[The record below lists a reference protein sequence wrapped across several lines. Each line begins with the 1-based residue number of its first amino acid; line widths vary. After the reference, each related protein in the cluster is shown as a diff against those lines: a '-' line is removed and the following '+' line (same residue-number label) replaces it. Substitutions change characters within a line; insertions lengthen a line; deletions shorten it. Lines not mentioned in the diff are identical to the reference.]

1 MNANPNI
8 GPNAG
13 FVCPDDQVVVGGVT
27 SLWRSSFQ
35 PVTGGE
41 EKGFRRCAMKMTT
54 ASKDLLEMHFADLS
68 SKPFFPKLVEFM
80 LSGPVVVM
88 VWEGKGAVKTD
99 RKMLGETNPVDSLPG
114 TIRGNYCI
122 DIGRKICRGSDSVET
137 AKKEIALWFKEGEL
151 NNYCCANNSWVY
163 E

>member
-1 MNANPNI
+1 MP
-8 GPNAG
+8 
-13 FVCPDDQVVVGGVT
+13 VVY
-27 SLWRSSFQ
+27 RSVQKKCTFYLNKMVNEMQ
-35 PVTGGE
+35 WLTKLTFCINLPTY
-41 EKGFRRCAMKMTT
+41 AMKMTT

-80 LSGPVVVM
+80 LSGPVVAM

-99 RKMLGETNPVDSLPG
+99 RKMLGETNPADSLPG
-114 TIRGNYCI
+114 TIRGDYCI
-122 DIGRKICRGSDSVET
+122 DIGRNICHGSDSVET
-137 AKKEIALWFKEGEL
+137 AKKEIALWFKGGEL

>member
-1 MNANPNI
+1 MVQAFPLFGQI
-8 GPNAG
+8 QLFLEDFIA
-13 FVCPDDQVVVGGVT
+13 VKPDGVQRGLVGKIICH
-27 SLWRSSFQ
+27 F
-35 PVTGGE
+35 E
-41 EKGFRRCAMKMTT
+41 EKGFRLCAMKMTT

-80 LSGPVVVM
+80 LSGPVVAM
-88 VWEGKGAVKTD
+88 VWEGKEAVKTD
-99 RKMLGETNPVDSLPG
+99 CKMLGETNPADSLPG
-114 TIRGNYCI
+114 TIRGDYCI
-122 DIGRKICRGSDSVET
+122 DIGRNVCHGSDSVET

>member
-1 MNANPNI
+1 
-8 GPNAG
+8 
-13 FVCPDDQVVVGGVT
+13 
-27 SLWRSSFQ
+27 
-35 PVTGGE
+35 
-41 EKGFRRCAMKMTT
+41 MTT

-80 LSGPVVVM
+80 LSGPVVAM
-88 VWEGKGAVKTD
+88 VWEGKEAVKTD
-99 RKMLGETNPVDSLPG
+99 RKMLGETNPADSLPG
-114 TIRGNYCI
+114 TIRGDICI
-122 DIGRKICRGSDSVET
+122 DIYHGSDSVET